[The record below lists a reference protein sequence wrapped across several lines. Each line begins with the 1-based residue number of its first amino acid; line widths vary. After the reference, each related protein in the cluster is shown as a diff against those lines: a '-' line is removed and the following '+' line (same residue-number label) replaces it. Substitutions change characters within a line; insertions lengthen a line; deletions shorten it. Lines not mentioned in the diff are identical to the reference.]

1 MANSPSASGGSC
13 FGTVNDGGYN
23 LDSGNTC
30 GFSTNNNS
38 LSGVDPMLGDL
49 ADNGGPTMTHAL
61 LEGSP
66 AIDQGNSFG
75 ATTTDQ
81 RGKPRPIDF
90 DASSIAPG
98 DGSDIG
104 AFERQLN
111 EAPVANDDSF
121 TTDQDTPLNVAA
133 SEGVLGNDTDL
144 DGDTLSA
151 TQVAGPTHGTLTF
164 NDDGSFSY
172 TPASN
177 FNGSDSFTYK
187 ASDGTAE
194 GNVATVS
201 INVDAVT
208 PVAVDIKPATCP
220 NSVSPA
226 DSATYPVALLGTGS
240 FNLLELDTRSIELE
254 GVPAQTGRK
263 GTIATFK
270 DVATPYTG
278 TITND
283 GGPNQC
289 TTAGPDG
296 QTDLNLKFDAKS
308 LLEKLGAVTN
318 KEVRVLTLTGELDNG
333 EPFKGKDVV
342 IINKKK

>member
-13 FGTVNDGGYN
+13 SGTVNDGGYN
-23 LDSGNTC
+23 LDSDNTC
-30 GFSTNNNS
+30 GFGTDNNS

-49 ADNGGPTMTHAL
+49 AANGGPTKTHAL

-75 ATTTDQ
+75 ATTDQ

-121 TTDQDTPLNVAA
+121 TTDQATRLNVAA

-172 TPASN
+172 TSASD
-177 FNGSDSFTYK
+177 FHGSDSFTYK
-187 ASDGTAE
+187 ASDGTAD

-201 INVDAVT
+201 ITVNAVT
-208 PVAVDIKPATCP
+208 PVAVDIKPTTCP

-226 DSATYPVALLGTGS
+226 DSATYPVAILGTGTFGVS
-240 FNLLELDTRSIELE
+240 EV
-254 GVPAQTGRK
+254 VPARG
-263 GTIATFK
+263 
-270 DVATPYTG
+270 
-278 TITND
+278 
-283 GGPNQC
+283 
-289 TTAGPDG
+289 
-296 QTDLNLKFDAKS
+296 
-308 LLEKLGAVTN
+308 
-318 KEVRVLTLTGELDNG
+318 
-333 EPFKGKDVV
+333 
-342 IINKKK
+342 

>member
-1 MANSPSASGGSC
+1 
-13 FGTVNDGGYN
+13 
-23 LDSGNTC
+23 
-30 GFSTNNNS
+30 
-38 LSGVDPMLGDL
+38 MLGDL
-49 ADNGGPTMTHAL
+49 ADNGGPTKTHAL
-61 LEGSP
+61 LDGSS

-75 ATTTDQ
+75 ATTDQ

-90 DASSIAPG
+90 DASSAAPG

-111 EAPVANDDSF
+111 EAPVANDDF
-121 TTDQDTPLNVAA
+121 FGTDQDTPLNVAA

-172 TPASN
+172 TPAST
-177 FNGSDSFTYK
+177 FHGSDSFTYK
-187 ASDGTAE
+187 ASDGTAY

-201 INVDAVT
+201 IGVNPVT
-208 PVAVDIKPATCP
+208 QVAVDIKPTTCP
-220 NSVSPA
+220 NSVSPS
-226 DSATYPVALLGTGS
+226 DTATYPVALL
-240 FNLLELDTRSIELE
+240 SIDYIGNYEVDPSTVELE

-263 GTIATFK
+263 VTRK
-270 DVATPYTG
+270 DVATPYSG
-278 TITND
+278 TITD
-283 GGPNQC
+283 PPQANQC

-318 KEVRVLTLTGELDNG
+318 KEVRVLTLTGELENG
-333 EPFKGKDVV
+333 RPFKGKDVV
-342 IINKKK
+342 IINKQK